1 MYEPEASDAELA
13 AWGLQR
19 SDYADKATEVWPE
32 NWPTYALW
40 SRICNQWRV
49 GMAGA
54 VALDYGVLFHELDRA
69 GLDPDTYDERFRDIQ
84 VIESEALTVFA
95 ERAEKERA
103 RFGGA
108 A

>member
-1 MYEPEASDAELA
+1 MYEPEVSDAELA

-32 NWPTYALW
+32 NWPVYALW

-54 VALDYGVLFHELDRA
+54 IALDYGVLFHELDRA
-69 GLDPDTYDERFRDIQ
+69 DLDPDEYDERFYDIQ
-84 VIESEALTVFA
+84 VIESEALTIFA
-95 ERAEKERA
+95 ERSEQAKGSR
-103 RFGGA
+103 GS
-108 A
+108 

>member
-19 SDYADKATEVWPE
+19 SDYADKTTEVWPE

-54 VALDYGVLFHELDRA
+54 IALDYGVLFHELDRA
-69 GLDPDTYDERFRDIQ
+69 GLDAEEYDERFRDIQ
-84 VIESEALTVFA
+84 VIESEALTIFA
-95 ERAEKERA
+95 ERAEHAKGSR
-103 RFGGA
+103 GS
-108 A
+108 

>member
-69 GLDPDTYDERFRDIQ
+69 GLDAEEYDERFRDIQ
-84 VIESEALTVFA
+84 VIESEALTIFA
-95 ERAEKERA
+95 ERAEQAKGSR
-103 RFGGA
+103 GS
-108 A
+108 

>member
-19 SDYADKATEVWPE
+19 SDYADKVTEVWPE

-54 VALDYGVLFHELDRA
+54 IALDYGVLFHELDRA
-69 GLDPDTYDERFRDIQ
+69 GLDGDDYDERFRDIQ
-84 VIESEALTVFA
+84 VIESEALTIFA
-95 ERAEKERA
+95 ERAEQAQRG
-103 RFGGA
+103 RGS
-108 A
+108 